1 MVIFPFAVCIVAASP
16 RACQQKVTA
25 LLLLNGHS
33 QIKRNTLPN
42 NCLPR
47 EKEGKFFRSDVHL
60 NGRQSSLSAT
70 LAGSRMSSHGINPA
84 LSDHIS

>member
-16 RACQQKVTA
+16 RARQQKVTA

-47 EKEGKFFRSDVHL
+47 EKEGKYLLLAQPD
-60 NGRQSSLSAT
+60 AT
-70 LAGSRMSSHGINPA
+70 LAGSRMSAHGINPG
-84 LSDHIS
+84 LQRSYLLKRG